1 MKTVVTLASF
11 CSLFLTSFLLF
22 TPSVSGK
29 YEQPQPQIQSPR
41 LIRLAQEIATVGQ
54 EAANR
59 FRHEVQQHGTPLI
72 EPIPED
78 QKHLWVTFL
87 WFAKE
92 PVRNVVVFSG
102 LTNNAYTR
110 AVLPDIQM
118 TRLAGTD
125 IWFKTFKVRNDA
137 RFTYQFSVND
147 SLIPEEDEPD
157 DNARRAKLRA
167 DPLNPHHAQ
176 DATSDTRIGPDAES
190 LVEMPGAPPQ
200 LWLRKTSNPAGE
212 LKRYPTF
219 APRNSVAI
227 RHSLDSSSRSCC
239 RGCGSAIA

>member
-11 CSLFLTSFLLF
+11 CTLFLTSFLLF
-22 TPSVSGK
+22 TPSASGK
-29 YEQPQPQIQSPR
+29 YEQTQPEIQSPR
-41 LIRLAQEIATVGQ
+41 LIRLAKEIATVGQ
-54 EAANR
+54 EAVNR

-147 SLIPEEDEPD
+147 SLIPEEDESD
-157 DNARRAKLRA
+157 DNARRAA
-167 DPLNPHHAQ
+167 D
-176 DATSDTRIGPDAES
+176 
-190 LVEMPGAPPQ
+190 
-200 LWLRKTSNPAGE
+200 
-212 LKRYPTF
+212 
-219 APRNSVAI
+219 
-227 RHSLDSSSRSCC
+227 
-239 RGCGSAIA
+239 